1 MSMVTATRNEMAYCA
16 GCSHAAVLEQLGAG
30 LERAGLRPD
39 QVCLVSD
46 IGCIGIAD
54 KYFACHTFHGLH
66 GRSLTYAEGIK
77 RKRPELTVIVLI
89 GDGGCGIGT
98 AHLVHTAR
106 RGIGIKVF
114 VCNNFNF
121 GMTGGQH
128 SPTTPEMGRTPT
140 TPGGSIDQPLDIGQL
155 VVASGA
161 GFVAR
166 CSALD
171 RNFGEYIDKTLA
183 APGFALLDIWELC
196 VAYYMP
202 QNKLTPPALVEMS
215 KNLGMP
221 FGVLADRRHEG
232 AEAQGHEQSH
242 RPPAGAADQ
251 SPDPKAGAAG
261 LTTVPRPAPREAPRL
276 DPAWFADWPARAELC
291 VAGSA
296 GERIRSAVGVIGEVC
311 VAGGLFAAQLDDYP
325 ITVRKGH
332 SISNLII
339 ARRPIRYTG
348 LRAPDLLVV
357 QSDDGLKRLGSLD
370 AIAPDSVVIASE
382 DLVMPPINAPVWKL
396 ALKPIAAQVLRENVA
411 LSLLSAAIV
420 KRGWMSADALRAAAS
435 AAVVGKFRDVSLKAI
450 EVGLTLTRAQA

>member
-30 LERAGLRPD
+30 LERAGLKPD
-39 QVCLVSD
+39 QVCMVSD

-98 AHLVHTAR
+98 AHLVHSAR

-140 TPGGSIDQPLDIGQL
+140 TPGGSTDQPLDIGQL

-166 CSALD
+166 CGALD
-171 RNFGEYIDKTLA
+171 RNFGEYIDKMLA

-221 FGVLADRRHEG
+221 FGVLADNRHEG
-232 AEAQGHEQSH
+232 NDRRHAGAPDQNPDRKEGAGDRIARGTGNKEQGTEQS
-242 RPPAGAADQ
+242 R
-251 SPDPKAGAAG
+251 S
-261 LTTVPRPAPREAPRL
+261 APREAPQM
-276 DPAWFADWPARAELC
+276 DPAWFADWPERAELC

-332 SISNLII
+332 SISNLIVS
-339 ARRPIRYTG
+339 RRPIRYTG

-357 QSDDGLKRLGSLD
+357 QSDDGLRRLGSLD
-370 AIAPDSVVIASE
+370 ALAAESVVIASA
-382 DLVMPPINAPVWKL
+382 DLAMPAAKAPVWKL
-396 ALKPIAAQVLRENVA
+396 ALKPIAAQVQRENVA

-420 KRGWMSADALRAAAS
+420 KRGWMTADAIRAAAS
-435 AAVVGKFRDVSLKAI
+435 AAISGKFRDVSLKAI
-450 EVGLTLTRAQA
+450 EVGLTLSA